1 MNKSIKSLSI
11 PQKSLKKLVGLPA
24 DNLYK
29 EGFPYKHT
37 ARHELES

>member
-29 EGFPYKHT
+29 EGF
-37 ARHELES
+37 LINILLDMN